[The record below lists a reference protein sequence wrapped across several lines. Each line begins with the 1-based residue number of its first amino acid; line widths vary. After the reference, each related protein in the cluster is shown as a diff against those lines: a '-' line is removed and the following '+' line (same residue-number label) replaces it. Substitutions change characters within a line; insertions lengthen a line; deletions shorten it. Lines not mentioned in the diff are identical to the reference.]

1 MPGTHGKRPNPTY
14 QERVKRRRDAK
25 RSRKPDTKLPA
36 PKDNSFLKG
45 LREIGRKV
53 VGTLG
58 MGKVKAATEEAA
70 KR

>member
-1 MPGTHGKRPNPTY
+1 MPGTHGERPNPTY

-25 RSRKPDTKLPA
+25 RRRKPAAKLPA
-36 PKDNSFLKG
+36 PKDNSFLKS

-53 VGTLG
+53 KGTLG
-58 MGKVKAATEEAA
+58 MGDVKTATDEAA

>member
-14 QERVKRRRDAK
+14 QERVKKRREAK
-25 RSRKPDTKLPA
+25 RSRKPGAKLPA

-53 VGTLG
+53 TGTLG
-58 MGKVKAATEEAA
+58 MGNVKRATGAAA